1 MDLKSL
7 ISKIEQLSEAAD
19 YEASISKREKSADFS
34 TKPQEKRGKK
44 VSGKRYGAQDDDDRD
59 DDDEDKKSEK
69 KSEEPKVKRGRGR
82 PKKHSDAE
90 TGEVPKY
97 SFGKE
102 LQSFMIGNLP
112 GGKLPGKPGKKH
124 KLKDWMEHVEGNML
138 AEDAD
143 LNVNIVKSK
152 PTQPTS
158 TLTVNNE
165 PMISATSN
173 DPKAQ
178 QTLQSLQAA
187 MKSGELQINPDAL
200 SEEELEE
207 VAAPGQEEWIKDNK
221 QRFIDQYGKKK
232 GMSVLYATAWKRS
245 KSMKESVEPIM
256 EGYTLEDILE
266 SFPHEHKQCQEG
278 WGMDESLYE
287 ALCEYYFKQGRI
299 PRKVW
304 HGSLDELRH
313 HVEECYM
320 EDTGDAREVLEA
332 GFQTAN
338 PGDAH
343 MSPLANEDEQ
353 LDEVLPALA
362 GVGGALAR
370 GAAFGAGSAL
380 ADKMVDEDEGFTG
393 PDLMDE
399 DLDSDLDVLDDG
411 GEIDSTPELEDEL
424 YLDDEMMEA
433 EDADTEIQRM
443 LAKSAAQRE
452 LARPAYARKPISLAK
467 LRAAGEFP
475 EPTKP
480 MSHAEKS
487 DIRIKTPAVQRTPI
501 SMADLRAASDRTMSS
516 SQGLASRAREL
527 GLDESKITKSRKQG
541 VAEGS
546 KTNNHKESKMKDA
559 QMESWDRQ
567 LKALL
572 KEGLTITTSTGQP
585 GGSDSVSVNATD
597 ADAQKLMK
605 MLQNAGIHGGI
616 GGSMGM
622 QDTEGTPGIAIDVE
636 PMAQDEVLGQLHGAD
651 DGGDD
656 TLGFLKRMIGARTGD
671 MEMQHGDYEQ
681 EQGHDHEHDHDQ
693 EGKVVMVGEEEVD
706 EMFQYPTKKSGGR
719 PDELARR
726 QRELGPNAMLK
737 YGDEYKTIRKGE
749 TPIAQ
754 DMKTAHSIAGPKSK
768 LPEEDMGEGNEFTKA
783 RLNAIK
789 HGKSSFTVGGKTYKV
804 TGDTSDE
811 KKQVGEEKET
821 CNECGAMMETNH
833 KCNETANDDP
843 ATMEA
848 RKHKHGDQLDEWAN
862 SPAGKSEDE
871 EFTTELDYMTK
882 LIAGGLNGPK
892 RDQTT
897 LPHTQVK
904 TELGGNAD
912 ISAMMRKLAG
922 IR

>member
-1 MDLKSL
+1 
-7 ISKIEQLSEAAD
+7 
-19 YEASISKREKSADFS
+19 
-34 TKPQEKRGKK
+34 
-44 VSGKRYGAQDDDDRD
+44 
-59 DDDEDKKSEK
+59 
-69 KSEEPKVKRGRGR
+69 
-82 PKKHSDAE
+82 
-90 TGEVPKY
+90 
-97 SFGKE
+97 
-102 LQSFMIGNLP
+102 
-112 GGKLPGKPGKKH
+112 
-124 KLKDWMEHVEGNML
+124 
-138 AEDAD
+138 
-143 LNVNIVKSK
+143 
-152 PTQPTS
+152 
-158 TLTVNNE
+158 
-165 PMISATSN
+165 
-173 DPKAQ
+173 
-178 QTLQSLQAA
+178 
-187 MKSGELQINPDAL
+187 
-200 SEEELEE
+200 
-207 VAAPGQEEWIKDNK
+207 
-221 QRFIDQYGKKK
+221 
-232 GMSVLYATAWKRS
+232 
-245 KSMKESVEPIM
+245 
-256 EGYTLEDILE
+256 
-266 SFPHEHKQCQEG
+266 
-278 WGMDESLYE
+278 
-287 ALCEYYFKQGRI
+287 
-299 PRKVW
+299 
-304 HGSLDELRH
+304 
-313 HVEECYM
+313 
-320 EDTGDAREVLEA
+320 
-332 GFQTAN
+332 
-338 PGDAH
+338 
-343 MSPLANEDEQ
+343 MSPLANEDE
-353 LDEVLPALA
+353 
-362 GVGGALAR
+362 
-370 GAAFGAGSAL
+370 
-380 ADKMVDEDEGFTG
+380 GFAG

-399 DLDSDLDVLDDG
+399 DLDSDLDVLDSG

-443 LAKSAAQRE
+443 LAKSGAQRE
-452 LARPAYARKPISLAK
+452 LARPAYARKPISLAT

-475 EPTKP
+475 EPTEP

-487 DIRIKTPAVQRTPI
+487 HIRIKTPAVKRSSI
-501 SMADLRAASDRTMSS
+501 SMADLRSASDRTMSG

-527 GLDESKITKSRKQG
+527 GLDESKITKSQKQD
-541 VAEGS
+541 VAEDS
-546 KTNNHKESKMKDA
+546 KTNKHKESKMKDA

-622 QDTEGTPGIAIDVE
+622 DDTEGTPGIAIDVE

-656 TLGFLKRMIGARTGD
+656 ALVFLKRMIGARTGD

-681 EQGHDHEHDHDQ
+681 EEGHDHEHDEMEVCDQCDCDPCECGDEHDHDQ

-706 EMFQYPTKKSGGR
+706 EMFQYPTKKPVGR

-726 QRELGPNAMLK
+726 ERELGPNAMLK

-754 DMKTAHSIAGPKSK
+754 DMKAAHSIAGPKSK

-783 RLNAIK
+783 RLDAIK
-789 HGKSSFTVGGKTYKV
+789 HGKSSFKVGDKTYKV
-804 TGDTSDE
+804 KGDTSDE

-821 CNECGAMMETNH
+821 CNECGAMMEADH

-848 RKHKHGDQLDEWAN
+848 RKHKHGEQLDEWAN

-871 EFTTELDYMTK
+871 EFTAELDYMTK
-882 LIAGGLNGPK
+882 LIAGGLNGSK

-912 ISAMMRKLAG
+912 VAAMMKRLAG